1 MSSEGDRNEGVPRR
15 DFLAVS
21 VGTSATALA
30 VASAYP
36 VVRYLDPPRE
46 ALAAGPSAAGRLE
59 DFPVGSVRLVVLADR
74 PIFILRTSTEVRAFS
89 ALCTHLKCV
98 VEYSA
103 DQKRFE
109 CPCHGGI
116 YALDGS
122 NVAGP
127 PPRPLEELE
136 VTISEG
142 SVLVEAG

>member
-1 MSSEGDRNEGVPRR
+1 MSSESDPNEGVPRR

-21 VGTSATALA
+21 VGASATALA

-36 VVRYLDPPRE
+36 VVRYLEPPRE
-46 ALAAGPSAAGRLE
+46 ALAGGPAMAGKLE

-74 PIFILRTSTEVRAFS
+74 PVFVLRTGTEVRAFS

-98 VEYSA
+98 VEYA
-103 DQKRFE
+103 PDRKRFE
-109 CPCHGGI
+109 CPCHGGV
-116 YALDGS
+116 YALDGT
-122 NVAGP
+122 NIAGP

-142 SVLVEAG
+142 SILVGVG